1 MINLVDRGA
10 CPGRNR
16 GSWRR
21 GAVRAAGFAA
31 LALLCAAAPAAAADS
46 GYRLK
51 GAFGRSGKG
60 PGQFDHPLGV
70 AVDAAGHV
78 YVTDWGNKRVQ
89 IFRSDGSFS
98 REFDVR
104 ARLATRGARGKGPTG
119 IALAPG
125 GDILVADQDADTVKR
140 FDRAGVP
147 LAQIGK
153 RGSWLERL
161 KEPRGVAVD
170 RFDRLYVADH
180 ENYRVQKFSLGGDE
194 GRDGK
199 GKAPRVSGAGDYLS
213 EVMYKDVVLQ
223 QFAKPR
229 GVATDREGNLYAV
242 YSDIARVVAY
252 DREGRVLREFGG
264 RGTGPV
270 EFGEPR
276 YVAVDNLG
284 NVYVTDFTRSRV
296 LKLDPRLEPLEVF
309 GEGAGDEGLLYPE
322 GIAVDAAGN
331 VYIAD
336 SGRNRIAVY
345 EPPERVKRLN
355 YAYLYAHKGD
365 YEAAAREYEEAWRI
379 DPSAPGVK
387 ESLVDALVR
396 AGGRA
401 SRAEDRAGAVK
412 FFRKALEF
420 DPLNAYAIRE
430 LKDLEAIPLA
440 VRKSSLRNILVGSLV
455 ALAVFLSFMMAIGHG
470 DDANEGPA
478 EG

>member
-1 MINLVDRGA
+1 MISLNSVSPPFRRRMFGRGFA
-10 CPGRNR
+10 RF
-16 GSWRR
+16 
-21 GAVRAAGFAA
+21 AAAAA
-31 LALLCAAAPAAAADS
+31 LALIVCAAPAEGADS
-46 GYRLK
+46 GYRFK
-51 GAFGRSGKG
+51 GSFGRSGKG

-70 AVDAAGHV
+70 AVDAAGHI

-89 IFRSDGSFS
+89 IFRSDGSYS

-104 ARLATRGARGKGPTG
+104 ARLSGRGAKGKGPTG
-119 IALAPG
+119 IALEPG

-140 FDRAGVP
+140 FDRTGAPV
-147 LAQIGK
+147 AQIGR

-180 ENYRVQKFSLGGDE
+180 ENYRVQKFALGGDE
-194 GRDGK
+194 GHDGK
-199 GKAPRVSGAGDYLS
+199 GKAPRVAGAGDYLS
-213 EVMYKDVVLQ
+213 EVKYKDVVLQ

-229 GVATDREGNLYAV
+229 GVAVDREGNLLTV

-252 DREGRVLREFGG
+252 DREGRVLREYGG

-296 LKLDPRLEPLEVF
+296 IKLDPRLEPLEAF
-309 GEGAGDEGLLYPE
+309 GEGPGDDGLLYPE
-322 GIAVDAAGN
+322 GIAVDASGN
-331 VYIAD
+331 VYVAD
-336 SGRNRIAVY
+336 SGKNRVAVF
-345 EPPERVKRLN
+345 EPPERIKRLN

-365 YEAAAREYEEAWRI
+365 YEAASREYEEAWRI
-379 DPSAPGVK
+379 DPEAPGVK

-412 FFRKALEF
+412 FFRRALEF

-430 LKDLEAIPLA
+430 LKDLEALPAA

-455 ALAVFLSFMMAIGHG
+455 ALAVFLSFMMAVGYG
-470 DDANEGPA
+470 EKEEEPA
-478 EG
+478 EEE